1 VVGFPRAADIVDLAS
16 DLEDD
21 GLVFADTISL
31 AGALLELTLAGVALA
46 VDLMGFDFATDLEG
60 VLDEATSLG
69 FAGAVTAFDL
79 GLAVEAATTLGFVLP
94 TTGALILGAG
104 FRVAPLGTLP

>member
-1 VVGFPRAADIVDLAS
+1 MVGFPRAADIVDLAS

-46 VDLMGFDFATDLEG
+46 VDLMGFDFAPDLEV
-60 VLDEATSLG
+60 VLDEATTLG
-69 FAGAVTAFDL
+69 FAGAVTAFGLD
-79 GLAVEAATTLGFVLP
+79 LAVEAAPALVFVLL
-94 TTGALILGAG
+94 TTGALS
-104 FRVAPLGTLP
+104 LGTGL